1 MERGFPL
8 LNSETQL
15 LKFSFKPSCLLRFSY
30 SNIYFSLLVGKQSR
44 WGNWVFPDPCSH
56 QRLGVQQGV
65 RLIWKWEWGREDCAV
80 HYWTTTAIRCAAALF
95 LHSRWGN
102 TCEQVQEKQHRKRE
116 KKDECIRRTS
126 LSKPF
131 TGLFLLRDF

>member
-44 WGNWVFPDPCSH
+44 
-56 QRLGVQQGV
+56 
-65 RLIWKWEWGREDCAV
+65 
-80 HYWTTTAIRCAAALF
+80 
-95 LHSRWGN
+95 
-102 TCEQVQEKQHRKRE
+102 
-116 KKDECIRRTS
+116 
-126 LSKPF
+126 
-131 TGLFLLRDF
+131 